1 MSLHTKARL
10 AVHAML
16 DLALRE
22 ASGPVVLASIAQRQR
37 VSLSSTEQV
46 FSRLRAAGL
55 VRSTRGVGGG
65 YSLAC
70 DAAAISVADIVAAA
84 AAGTAAASA
93 YQRRPTLADDFSKRL
108 DAVMHAHM
116 AGIAL
121 ADLVAGQHKA
131 GVMVQARPRR
141 GAVEP
146 QALARHIAVDVP
158 NSVFEL
164 GSARATPG
172 GSPYRP

>member
-65 YSLAC
+65 YS
-70 DAAAISVADIVAAA
+70 VADIVAAA

-93 YQRRPTLADDFSKRL
+93 YQRRPTLADDFSQRL

-172 GSPYRP
+172 ASPYRP